1 MLTLT
6 GSYMK
11 HILLEMKDVSNYGKW
26 MSDSVIERNVDL
38 IDHWG
43 YEYGLTLDGIY
54 EIYKQTEDEKYLNFI
69 IKTMDHFINQDG
81 SINGYKKDEYNI
93 DHLNNG
99 KILLS
104 LYFETRNMKYK
115 KAVDSLREQLNDH
128 PRTTEGVFW
137 HKNIYPHQIWLDGL
151 YMGATFYAKYI
162 KQFGDSSE
170 FYDVTKQF
178 IISDKNLRDKETGLL
193 YHAFDESRKQPW
205 ANKETGLSKHFWS
218 RSMGWY
224 VMALVD
230 TLEVLRE
237 DNTDKDKLMKILNNC
252 ITALLK
258 IQDKETHVW
267 YQVLDEG
274 DRKGNYLEASGS
286 SMIVYALLKGVRKG
300 FLPKDLKSV
309 ATEAY
314 DGLVSEF
321 ILETKDG
328 YINLNKICYV
338 AGLGGSGRRDGSFT
352 YYISEPI
359 VSNEPKG
366 LGPFILASAEY
377 ELIK

>member
-1 MLTLT
+1 MN
-6 GSYMK
+6 
-11 HILLEMKDVSNYGKW
+11 NYGKW
-26 MSDSVIERNVDL
+26 MSDSIIEKKIEL
-38 IDHWG
+38 TDHWG

-54 EIYKQTEDEKYLNFI
+54 QIYKQTKDKKYLEFI
-69 IKTMDHFINQDG
+69 IKTMDHFINEDG
-81 SINGYKKDEYNI
+81 SINGYRKDEYNI

-104 LYFETRNMKYK
+104 LYSETKNLKYK
-115 KAVDSLREQLNDH
+115 KAVDSLRTQLDDH
-128 PRTTEGVFW
+128 PRTKEGVFW
-137 HKNIYPHQIWLDGL
+137 HKNIYPNQIWLDGL

-162 KQFGDSSE
+162 KQFGELSE

-178 IISDKNLRDKETGLL
+178 IISEKNLKDEKTGLL
-193 YHAFDESRKQPW
+193 YHAYDEARQQLW

-230 TLEVLRE
+230 TLEIISE
-237 DNTDKDKLMKILNNC
+237 DNKDRNMLIEILNNC
-252 ITALLK
+252 ISSLLK
-258 IQDKETHVW
+258 IQDVESHVW

-274 DRKGNYLEASGS
+274 GRKGNYLEASGS

-300 FLPKDLKSV
+300 LLPKELKSI
-309 ATEAY
+309 AKEAY
-314 DGLVSEF
+314 KGLISEF
-321 ILETKDG
+321 ILETRDG
-328 YINLNKICYV
+328 YLNLNKICYV
-338 AGLGGSGRRDGSFT
+338 AGLGGKDNRDGTFT

-366 LGPFILASAEY
+366 LGPFVLAAAEY
-377 ELIK
+377 ELIE